1 MSPKLA
7 NMQKGF
13 VVDLRRPR
21 QLDHP
26 LIGLII
32 KKIIAEESKGNLYSS
47 SDSYTYNYNYS
58 ERVEYELTSV
68 TSSY

>member
-13 VVDLRRPR
+13 VIDLRRPR

-47 SDSYTYNYNYS
+47 SDSYNDNYS

>member
-7 NMQKGF
+7 NMQEKF
-13 VVDLRRPR
+13 VVDLLRPR

-47 SDSYTYNYNYS
+47 SDSYTYNDNYS